1 MNTQGE
7 QRQLTEGKGTKKP
20 HQHRE
25 AFQESQVLAFLSGRK
40 EVEPIILPRLSDIPQ
55 VEGMVVLGSP
65 DKAREGE
72 TLLEKGV

>member
-1 MNTQGE
+1 M
-7 QRQLTEGKGTKKP
+7 
-20 HQHRE
+20 
-25 AFQESQVLAFLSGRK
+25 LAFLSGRK